1 MSAKKL
7 TGAFEKT
14 VVALLPLSP
23 EERRRVIEA
32 VHSLIEI
39 GPGQRQNADAGARAP
54 GRKPARRAARP
65 RGRG

>member
-14 VVALLPLSP
+14 VLALLPLSP

-32 VHSLIEI
+32 VHALIEI
-39 GPGQRQNADAGARAP
+39 GAGKQHADAKTP
-54 GRKPARRAARP
+54 GRKPARP
-65 RGRG
+65 RRRG

>member
-7 TGAFEKT
+7 TSAFEKT

-32 VHSLIEI
+32 VHALIEI
-39 GPGQRQNADAGARAP
+39 GAGRQGADAKAP
-54 GRKPARRAARP
+54 VRGLSRP
-65 RGRG
+65 RGRR

>member
-1 MSAKKL
+1 MDAKKL

-14 VVALLPLSP
+14 VVALLPLNP

-39 GPGQRQNADAGARAP
+39 GAGQRQNADAKAP
-54 GRKPARRAARP
+54 AKAARKAAP
-65 RGRG
+65 RGRRRG

>member
-32 VHSLIEI
+32 VHALIEI
-39 GPGQRQNADAGARAP
+39 GPGRRQNADAKTP
-54 GRKPARRAARP
+54 GRK
-65 RGRG
+65 RG

>member
-7 TGAFEKT
+7 TSAFEKT

-32 VHSLIEI
+32 VHALIEI
-39 GPGQRQNADAGARAP
+39 GPGRRQNADAEP
-54 GRKPARRAARP
+54 GRKTAP
-65 RGRG
+65 RGRR

>member
-14 VVALLPLSP
+14 VVALLPLTP

-32 VHSLIEI
+32 VHALIDI
-39 GPGQRQNADAGARAP
+39 GAGQRQNADAKAP
-54 GRKPARRAARP
+54 GRKPARKATYR